1 MRLLTL
7 LPIFVV
13 LPVLAACSK
22 SDTAK
27 DADHSITI
35 DKTVTV
41 NSDGK
46 ASAVAVSGD
55 NGFKIDTD
63 DFKASLEIP
72 GLRMGGKSFDI
83 DGMDLLPGSQVRG
96 MNVVSR
102 EKNGTKDEKV
112 TISFTS
118 PGTPDAVLTHAAAEA
133 KDKGWTV
140 ARSPTG
146 VGGTKGDK
154 TIAYAV
160 VADGAKTNGT
170 VTITGDD

>member
-1 MRLLTL
+1 MRLLPLLITL
-7 LPIFVV
+7 PL
-13 LPVLAACSK
+13 LAACHSK
-22 SDTAK
+22 SDTE
-27 DADHSITI
+27 DVDRTVTI

-41 NSDGK
+41 DSDGGK
-46 ASAVAVSGD
+46 ASAVAGD
-55 NGFKIDTD
+55 NGFKISTD

-72 GLRMGGKSFDI
+72 GLQMGGKNFDV
-83 DGMDLLPGSQVRG
+83 DGMNLLPGSQVRG
-96 MNVVSR
+96 MNVVSH
-102 EKNGTKDEKV
+102 EKDGDKQSNV

-118 PGTPDAVLTHAAAEA
+118 PGTPDAVLTHAATEA

-140 ARSPTG
+140 ARTAAG
-146 VGGTKGDK
+146 LGGTKGEK